1 MRGQAGSVSEIS
13 VFSTKIS
20 VSGLEI
26 LPCEHFS
33 PVNGMKAGALA
44 VRMASSCVVC
54 CIFHIISI
62 PFNCSDAALRVTK
75 AMIGAK
81 VKIFVIHHVWALC
94 FLNLEYE
101 LVPRI
106 FGLFS
111 SWKPGWNF
119 SYEPQ
124 VKFIP
129 VTAGQPGQPGSY
141 EEALTKS

>member
-54 CIFHIISI
+54 FIFHIISI

-106 FGLFS
+106 FGLFFILETRLKFLI
-111 SWKPGWNF
+111 WTPGEIYPSNCRPARSTRLIWRGP
-119 SYEPQ
+119 Y
-124 VKFIP
+124 
-129 VTAGQPGQPGSY
+129 
-141 EEALTKS
+141 